1 MKKKWICLIMSAVLS
16 LAQLPGFLPGAPA
29 TAMAAG
35 MKSSEKGTADMGT
48 GTEAAAEEDV
58 AAGAAAEKSA
68 AEETA
73 PEESAPEESA
83 SEKENPQGLT
93 SGVSAV
99 SGRTGPGNDGGR
111 SAVSRRGNGAGPRR
125 GTAAGDRR
133 RRDGPGKSGSGHQ
146 FSQRGADGSIHGN
159 DPVREG
165 CP

>member
-93 SGVSAV
+93 SGV
-99 SGRTGPGNDGGR
+99 RQTPD
-111 SAVSRRGNGAGPRR
+111 SRIFR
-125 GTAAGDRR
+125 
-133 RRDGPGKSGSGHQ
+133 
-146 FSQRGADGSIHGN
+146 
-159 DPVREG
+159 
-165 CP
+165 